1 MKSQKLPWLT
11 YSSDLAI
18 GYAARYPVI
27 TQRPQVLLHYFGSF
41 VGYFLFHVMIFM
53 LVYKHRQR
61 LYRRIYIY
69 INTERIN
76 NAFFFSFVMTTI
88 STGLSMLIVTITY
101 EGLCLSLF
109 QMLLLGIALLFT
121 IPHGLVSCFHLKK
134 IPNFFT
140 VSPFFCCCVRWK
152 SMNYI
157 IQALVFWFLYS
168 IPHVLLYLIIEIY
181 VSFIYFPFG
190 YLVLLMYLG
199 LSTITLWIGNALF
212 LHISTPSSS
221 ATCSMC
227 TNKTDR
233 RRLVFALCLVIAFN
247 VLYYTLW
254 NFVLTYF
261 YDKRGRSVNYLTF
274 IPGFAMTFL
283 GWYLSGDLV
292 KLFDMLFRSKTSDE
306 EYITI
311 TDDEITDNENENK
324 SEDISADD
332 LALFNVIQ
340 ERGQQARYSV
350 KRLRRFV
357 NVVTRPSSL
366 VFQDNNENTSLV

>member
-11 YSSDLAI
+11 YSSNLAI
-18 GYAARYPVI
+18 GYAAPYPVI
-27 TQRPQVLLHYFGSF
+27 TKRPLVVFRYLGSF

-61 LYRRIYIY
+61 LYRRTYIY

-76 NAFFFSFVMTTI
+76 NAFFFSFVMTMI
-88 STGLSMLIVTITY
+88 LTGFSMLMVTIVH

-109 QMLLLGIALLFT
+109 EMLLLGIALLFT

-134 IPNFFT
+134 IPNFFV

-152 SMNYI
+152 CMNYI
-157 IQALVFWFLYS
+157 LQVLIFWLLYS
-168 IPHVLLYLIIEIY
+168 IPHVLLYLILEISM
-181 VSFIYFPFG
+181 SFIYNPFS

-199 LSTITLWIGNALF
+199 LSIIILWIGNALF
-212 LHISTPSSS
+212 LHLSTPLSS
-221 ATCSMC
+221 ATCSIC

-233 RRLVFALCLVIAFN
+233 RRFFFALCLLIAFN
-247 VLYYTLW
+247 ALYYTLW
-254 NFVLTYF
+254 NFVVIYF
-261 YDKRGRSVNYLTF
+261 YDIRGRSVNYLTF

-292 KLFDMLFRSKTSDE
+292 KLFDMFTLSKTSDE
-306 EYITI
+306 EEYIAINDDVI
-311 TDDEITDNENENK
+311 TDNENK
-324 SEDISADD
+324 SEDIGLDD
-332 LALFNVIQ
+332 LALFNTIQ

-366 VFQDNNENTSLV
+366 IYQDNNESTPLV

>member
-18 GYAARYPVI
+18 GYAAPYPVI
-27 TQRPQVLLHYFGSF
+27 TQRPLALLRYLGSF

-61 LYRRIYIY
+61 LYRRTYIY

-88 STGLSMLIVTITY
+88 STGLSMLMVTIAN
-101 EGLCLSLF
+101 EGLCLTLF
-109 QMLLLGIALLFT
+109 DMLLLGIALLFT

-134 IPNFFT
+134 VPIFFG
-140 VSPFFCCCVRWK
+140 VSPFFCCCLRWK
-152 SMNYI
+152 CMNYI
-157 IQALVFWFLYS
+157 IQVLVFWFIYS
-168 IPHVLLYLIIEIY
+168 IPHVLLFLIVKICI
-181 VSFIYFPFG
+181 SFIYFPFG

-221 ATCSMC
+221 VTCSIC

-233 RRLVFALCLVIAFN
+233 RRFFFALCIVIAFN
-247 VLYYTLW
+247 VLYYILW
-254 NFVLTYF
+254 GFVVAYF
-261 YDKRGRSVNYLTF
+261 HDRRGRTVNYLTL

-292 KLFDMLFRSKTSDE
+292 KLFDMFTGSKTSDE
-306 EYITI
+306 EYIAI
-311 TDDEITDNENENK
+311 TDDEITDNENKNEA
-324 SEDISADD
+324 EDAIADD
-332 LALFNVIQ
+332 LMLYNAIQ

-366 VFQDNNENTSLV
+366 VYQDNNENTSLV